1 MNRAVSHL
9 ATRRALR
16 GLVTNGRFL
25 KEERWDKGAIRKGL
39 WEGVS
44 FGRKGVA
51 RVFIMQIHVASPF
64 WYGIERDVTLPSW
77 CWTSNV
83 ETIIR
88 SRIKSR
94 FGMAFST
101 NDTTL
106 CL

>member
-1 MNRAVSHL
+1 MLINIQPSELEGTIGLIKRFMNWAVSHL

-16 GLVTNGRFL
+16 GLVTNGRCL

-64 WYGIERDVTLPSW
+64 WYG
-77 CWTSNV
+77 
-83 ETIIR
+83 
-88 SRIKSR
+88 
-94 FGMAFST
+94 
-101 NDTTL
+101 
-106 CL
+106 